1 MRAGRLAVVLLLL
14 VPAHASAEWQVRP
27 FIGYTFGG
35 STTFVDPEGSIATK
49 NVIFG
54 GTGGWL
60 GEIFGLEVDFGRAPG
75 FFQLEDPAEELVIS
89 SAITTLTGN
98 VVIALPRRLSGYGL
112 RPYFSGGFGL
122 MHVDIVGRFEVVTT
136 NRTLPTLSLGGGMTG
151 FLNDRV
157 GLTWDVRRLSTLLG
171 EGETA
176 GNSVGRE
183 RLSLWRA
190 TMGVAVRY

>member
-14 VPAHASAEWQVRP
+14 VPAHAGAEWQVRP

-35 STTFVDPEGSIATK
+35 STTFVDPEGSVDTK

-54 GTGGWL
+54 GMGGWL
-60 GEIFGLEVDFGRAPG
+60 GEIFGLEADFGRSPG

-89 SAITTLTGN
+89 SAVTTLTGN

-122 MHVDIVGRFEVVTT
+122 MHVDIVGRFELVVT

-157 GLTWDVRRLSTLLG
+157 GLSWDIRRLSTLLG

>member
-1 MRAGRLAVVLLLL
+1 MRAGRLAVVLLVL
-14 VPAHASAEWQVRP
+14 VPVHAHAEWQVRP

-35 STTFVDPEGSIATK
+35 STTFVDPEGAIATK

-60 GEIFGLEVDFGRAPG
+60 GEIFGLEADFGRSPG

-89 SAITTLTGN
+89 SAVTTLTGN

-122 MHVDIVGRFEVVTT
+122 MHVDIVGRFELVVT

-157 GLTWDVRRLSTLLG
+157 GLTWDIRRLSTLLG

-183 RLSLWRA
+183 RLSFWRA